1 MANEEHLKV
10 RRQNIYR
17 SPSFVAVAV
26 NQHQIIVR
34 ICGFSVCFSVT
45 YRVGYKCQA
54 KYDLAKTWGVL

>member
-1 MANEEHLKV
+1 MANEEHLKI
-10 RRQNIYR
+10 RRQNI
-17 SPSFVAVAV
+17 SESTFVAEAV